1 MSQPTAPKR
10 EAPSAESEV
19 RPPVQPP
26 PKKSKKNEQEPK
38 RGARLRDEFDR
49 LRALIDERRPG
60 APPCRASDQADVLE
74 KARALIVETEQRA
87 KFYELLFYAARFE
100 ATNRVQ
106 RAALLGFRMGAHFLY
121 QRQHLGQPQLNAQ
134 MTALDEAADGMGVR
148 MPPVPAPLPNWAAF
162 FAPPVQP
169 SAQPLG
175 HSFDASMPPVMPQQP
190 TVSHGHAFYQ
200 PHSQPMPLPIFPPT
214 SVPWMPFVNAPM
226 IPPTHQQQQE
236 QPQLLQPI
244 VPHAST
250 AAQQFVL
257 PPIVPPTPLKP
268 AAVSQQPAIAKPL
281 PLTARQQAAAAVPP
295 TPKKPRVGLPPLVL
309 PSAVQ
314 QPAAIPIALKP
325 PPIRRI
331 VLNAIPPR
339 VALAERLVPQQP
351 AAAPTAPPVA
361 APAVA
366 PPEEAAPAPVGQQE
380 EAAEADARPIGP
392 VPPPPPPSPAL
403 QQPKESPPPTPTP
416 PFVPTASTAASSSS
430 SFPSHVFEDP
440 AFQASAAAG
449 FGQNGGQ
456 IPPFVSPNFNNEF
469 AASIQNVL
477 NSFVAEEG
485 GSESSGAAPQ

>member
-10 EAPSAESEV
+10 EAPSVESEV

-26 PKKSKKNEQEPK
+26 PKKPKKNEQEPK

-87 KFYELLFYAARFE
+87 KFYEFLFYAARFE

-106 RAALLGFRMGAHFLY
+106 RASLLGFRMGAHFLY

-148 MPPVPAPLPNWAAF
+148 MPPVPPPLPNWAAF
-162 FAPPVQP
+162 FAPPQQP
-169 SAQPLG
+169 PIQPPF
-175 HSFDASMPPVMPQQP
+175 HSFDPSMPPLLPQQP
-190 TVSHGHAFYQ
+190 TVSHNGHPFFQ
-200 PHSQPMPLPIFPPT
+200 PQSQPMPLPAFPPT
-214 SVPWMPFVNAPM
+214 SAPWMPFVNAPM
-226 IPPTHQQQQE
+226 IPTLVPPAHHQQPQQ
-236 QPQLLQPI
+236 PQPI
-244 VPHAST
+244 VPHASVAT
-250 AAQQFVL
+250 QQLVI
-257 PPIVPPTPLKP
+257 PPVVPPTPQKP
-268 AAVSQQPAIAKPL
+268 AVVSQQSAIVKPQ
-281 PLTARQQAAAAVPP
+281 PLTARQQAAAVPP
-295 TPKKPRVGLPPLVL
+295 TPKKPPVGLPPLVL
-309 PSAVQ
+309 PSAVE
-314 QPAAIPIALKP
+314 QPAIPVALKP

-339 VALAERLVPQQP
+339 VAPAGGLVLQHGRSE
-351 AAAPTAPPVA
+351 
-361 APAVA
+361 
-366 PPEEAAPAPVGQQE
+366 EEAAPAPE
-380 EAAEADARPIGP
+380 TTEAEDRPIGP
-392 VPPPPPPSPAL
+392 VPRAPPPSPAS

-416 PFVPTASTAASSSS
+416 PFVPTASSSSSS

-456 IPPFVSPNFNNEF
+456 VRPFAPPNFDKF

-477 NSFVAEEG
+477 NSAVAEE
-485 GSESSGAAPQ
+485 SGTGPQ